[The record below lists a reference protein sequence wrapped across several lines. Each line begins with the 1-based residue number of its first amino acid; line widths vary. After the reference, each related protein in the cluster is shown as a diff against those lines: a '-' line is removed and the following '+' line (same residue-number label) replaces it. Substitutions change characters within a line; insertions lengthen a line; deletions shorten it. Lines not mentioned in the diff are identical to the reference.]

1 MRLKSMKLAGF
12 KSFVDPT
19 TVNFPSS
26 LCGVVGPN
34 GCGKSNIIDA
44 VRWVMGESS
53 AKQLRGDSLTDVIFN
68 GSGGRKPVGQAS
80 IELLFDN
87 SDGRISGEYASYAEI
102 SVRRRVTR
110 EGVSDYFLNGTRCR
124 RKDIMDIFLGTGM
137 GPRSYAI
144 IEQGMI
150 SNLITA
156 KPEDLRV
163 YVEEAAGISK
173 YKERRRDTENRIR
186 RTRENLE
193 RLDDIREELS
203 RQLQRLQRQAKAAE
217 SYKELRT
224 EERQLKS
231 ELLALQWQALD
242 ERVSQKKAG
251 IRDLEIA
258 LEGLVAEDTKSETA
272 IEKLRNEQVELSE
285 SFNAVQ
291 SNYYSLG
298 AEIARIEQA
307 IQHQEEA
314 ARKLLEDMSRTDANV
329 GELEAHLQQDVAR
342 VKGWEAEL
350 GQFAEQREILER
362 SAAQMKQQLNDAETL
377 LNDWNQRWETFSE
390 QASEPKQQS
399 EVQQSRIQYLE
410 SSLEET
416 RQRIARLKA
425 EHVDEEAFQKSAR
438 ELQEKT
444 AECQAI
450 AAKVEKQQAELAGV
464 EERLPQLRTKNSEL
478 GGNLD
483 EIRRQI
489 QQQSGALSSQQA
501 LHEAA
506 MGQDDKELDAW
517 LSAAKIESAS
527 HLVDKIQVEKGW
539 EQAVEVV
546 LGDLVR
552 ARLVDD
558 LGGLK
563 EALTHFPGG
572 ILAVMDN
579 MAGDVSSEIDQSL
592 AQCVDHPGAKKILA
606 RVGRVDSFEEAMS
619 MRAGLGSQDSLVT
632 ADGIWVGNGWL
643 RLHRNVSEESVLQR
657 RQNIEKLEK
666 SLSALQ
672 EQEARLVEQ
681 QQQNRNELEQLEEQ
695 IRASRATLEAS
706 ASELAKAD
714 NERTALEV
722 RIQQIE
728 LNRETQQREISSA
741 EARYREDQEK
751 LATARS
757 ELEQAVEL
765 MALHNSQREK
775 LQLERESIG
784 DRLKNERT
792 QTQAVQEQVNAI
804 QLRENSVKTQLAAVR
819 ESMQR
824 MERQLDRLRE
834 HRASLETQDEAE
846 ETPVDDL
853 KSSLAKKLEERLDS
867 EHKLQSARTLVE
879 NSQQSMRDEEVAR
892 QKIQQRLNA
901 QREDIQSRRIEAQ
914 EVITRAQTL
923 LEQLNGADPK
933 EILDTLDETANENAW
948 RERLEQIS
956 RRIERLGPIN
966 LAAIDEFQSESER
979 KSYLDAQNE
988 ELTSAL
994 QTLENAIRKIDR
1006 ETRTRFKET
1015 FEKMNAGFKT
1025 LFPQLFGGGHAYLE
1039 LTSEDLLEAG
1049 VSIMARPPGK
1059 RNSTIH
1065 LLSGGEKA
1073 MTAIALVFAIFKLNP
1088 APFCMLDEVD
1098 APLDDANVGRFAD
1111 LVRQMSES
1119 VQFIFI
1125 THNKISME
1133 MAHQLMGVTMQE
1145 PGVSRL
1151 VTVDVDKAVELATA

>member
-1 MRLKSMKLAGF
+1 M
-12 KSFVDPT
+12 
-19 TVNFPSS
+19 
-26 LCGVVGPN
+26 CGVVGPN

-87 SDGRISGEYASYAEI
+87 SDGRIGGEYASYAEI

-110 EGVSDYFLNGTRCR
+110 EGASDYFLNGTRCR

-156 KPEDLRV
+156 KPEELRV

-217 SYKELRT
+217 SYKELRS

-231 ELLALQWQALD
+231 ELLALQWRALD
-242 ERVSQKKAG
+242 ERVAKKKSG

-258 LEGLVAEDTKSETA
+258 LESLVAEDTKSETK
-272 IEKLRNEQVELSE
+272 IEKLRNEQVELGE

-291 SNYYSLG
+291 SSYYSLG

-314 ARKLLEDMSRTDANV
+314 AKKLLEDMSRTDANV
-329 GELEAHLQQDVAR
+329 GELEAHLKQDSAR

-350 GQFAEQREILER
+350 AQFAEQREALER
-362 SAAQMKQQLNDAETL
+362 SAQQMQQQLDDAENL

-390 QASEPKQQS
+390 QSAEPKQQS

-425 EHVDEEAFQKSAR
+425 EHIDEEAFRQSAKDLEQK
-438 ELQEKT
+438 
-444 AECQAI
+444 
-450 AAKVEKQQAELAGV
+450 AATCESLGTKVEKQQSELAQI
-464 EERLPQLRTKNSEL
+464 EEQLPQLRTQSSEL
-478 GGNLD
+478 SAKLD
-483 EIRRQI
+483 ETRRQI
-489 QQQSGALSSQQA
+489 QQQSGALASQQA

-517 LSAAKIESAS
+517 LSSAKIGSAQ
-527 HLVDKIQVEKGW
+527 HLVDSIKVEKGW

-558 LGGLK
+558 MGTLK
-563 EALTHFPGG
+563 EALPHFPGG
-572 ILAVMDN
+572 VLSVIDN
-579 MAGDVSSEIDQSL
+579 ADIKASPEIEASL
-592 AQCVDHPGAKKILA
+592 AQCVDYPSAKKILA
-606 RVGRVDSFEEAMS
+606 RVGRVESFEEAMS
-619 MRAGLGSQDSLVT
+619 RRSGLGPEDSLVT
-632 ADGIWVGNGWL
+632 ADGIWVGPGWL
-643 RLHRNVSEESVLQR
+643 RLHRSASEESVLQR
-657 RQNIEKLEK
+657 RQHIEKLQQ
-666 SLSALQ
+666 SLTELQ
-672 EQEARLVEQ
+672 QSEAQLVERQ
-681 QQQNRNELEQLEEQ
+681 QKCREELEQLEQQ
-695 IRASRATLEAS
+695 IRTSRSALEESLA
-706 ASELAKAD
+706 ELSKAR
-714 NERTALEV
+714 NEHTALEV

-728 LNRETQQREISSA
+728 LSRETQQREITSA
-741 EARYREDQEK
+741 EERYRDDQEK
-751 LATARS
+751 LANARS

-765 MALHNSQREK
+765 MALYTTQRET
-775 LQLERESIG
+775 LQQERESIG
-784 DRLKNERT
+784 DRLKAERS
-792 QTQAVQEQVNAI
+792 QTQSIRDQINAI
-804 QLRENSVKTQLAAVR
+804 QLRENSVKTQLAAVC
-819 ESMQR
+819 ESMER

-834 HRASLETQDEAE
+834 HRASLESHDDTE

-853 KSSLAKKLEERLDS
+853 KSSLAKKLEERLES
-867 EHKLQSARTLVE
+867 EHKLQDARTLVE
-879 NSQQSMRDEEVAR
+879 DAQQAMRDEETAR

-901 QREDIQSRRIEAQ
+901 QREEIQSKRIEAQ
-914 EVITRAQTL
+914 EVITRAQTI
-923 LEQLNGADPK
+923 LEQLGGSDPK
-933 EILDTLDETANENAW
+933 EILDRLDESANEDDW
-948 RERLEQIS
+948 RQRLEQIS

-966 LAAIDEFQSESER
+966 LAAIEEFQSESER

-1098 APLDDANVGRFAD
+1098 APLDDANVGRFAE

>member
-1 MRLKSMKLAGF
+1 MKLAGF

-26 LCGVVGPN
+26 MCGVVGPN

-87 SDGRISGEYASYAEI
+87 SDGRIGGEYASYAEI

-110 EGVSDYFLNGTRCR
+110 EGASDYFLNGTRCR

-224 EERQLKS
+224 QERQLKS
-231 ELLALQWQALD
+231 ELLALQWQSLD
-242 ERVSQKKAG
+242 ERVAEKKAG

-258 LEGLVAEDTKSETA
+258 LESLVAEDTKSETT
-272 IEKLRNEQVELSE
+272 IEKLRNEQVELTD

-329 GELEAHLQQDVAR
+329 GELETHLRQDASR

-350 GQFAEQREILER
+350 GQFAEQREKLER
-362 SAAQMKQQLNDAETL
+362 SAAQFQDQLDEAENL

-410 SSLEET
+410 SSMEET
-416 RQRIARLKA
+416 RQRIERLKS
-425 EHVDEEAFQKSAR
+425 EHVDEEAFRKSASELQQKSD
-438 ELQEKT
+438 
-444 AECQAI
+444 ECQKI
-450 AAKVEKQQAELAGV
+450 AAKVEQKQSELAQI
-464 EERLPQLRTKNSEL
+464 EERLPHLRTQNSEL
-478 GGNLD
+478 SGSID
-483 EIRRQI
+483 ETRRQI

-517 LSAAKIESAS
+517 LSAAKIESAN
-527 HLVDKIQVEKGW
+527 HLVDNIQVEKGW

-558 LGGLK
+558 LGQLK
-563 EALTHFPGG
+563 EALPHFPGG
-572 ILAVMDN
+572 VLAIMDS
-579 MAGDVSSEIDQSL
+579 ASSESPSAMEKSL
-592 AQCVDHPGAKKILA
+592 AECVDHPGAKKILA

-619 MRAGLGSQDSLVT
+619 KRATLGPQDSLVT
-632 ADGIWVGNGWL
+632 ADGIWVGSGWL
-643 RLHRNVSEESVLQR
+643 RLHRNLSEESVLQR
-657 RQNIEKLEK
+657 RQSIEKLEQ
-666 SLSALQ
+666 SLSDLQ
-672 EQEARLVEQ
+672 QKETQLVQRQQEGRA
-681 QQQNRNELEQLEEQ
+681 ELEQLEQQ
-695 IRASRATLEAS
+695 IRVSRAALEAS
-706 ASELAKAD
+706 TSELSRAE
-714 NERTALEV
+714 NGRTALEV
-722 RIQQIE
+722 RIQQME
-728 LNRETQQREISSA
+728 LSRETQQREITSA
-741 EARYREDQEK
+741 EERYREDQNN
-751 LATARS
+751 LAKARS
-757 ELEQAVEL
+757 DLEKAVEL
-765 MALHNSQREK
+765 MALHNGQREK
-775 LQLERESIG
+775 LQQERESIG

-792 QTQAVQEQVNAI
+792 QTQGVREQINAI
-804 QLRENSVKTQLAAVR
+804 QLRENSVKTQLASVR
-819 ESMQR
+819 ESMER

-834 HRASLETQDEAE
+834 HRASLETHDKTE

-853 KSSLAKKLEERLDS
+853 KSSLAKKLEERLES

-879 NSQQSMRDEEVAR
+879 NSQQAMRDQEVAR

-901 QREDIQSRRIEAQ
+901 QREEIQSRRIEAQ

-933 EILDTLDETANENAW
+933 DILDKLDEAANENDW
-948 RERLEQIS
+948 RQNLDQIA

-1039 LTSEDLLEAG
+1039 LTSEDLLDAG
-1049 VSIMARPPGK
+1049 VTIMARPPGK

-1098 APLDDANVGRFAD
+1098 APLDDANVARFAE

>member
-1 MRLKSMKLAGF
+1 MKLAGF

-156 KPEDLRV
+156 KPEELRV

-224 EERQLKS
+224 EERQVKS

-242 ERVSQKKAG
+242 NRVTEKKSG
-251 IRDLEIA
+251 IRDLEVA
-258 LEGLVAEDTKSETA
+258 LEALVAEDTKSETN
-272 IEKLRNEQVELSE
+272 IEKLRNDQIELNE

-291 SNYYSLG
+291 SSYYSLG

-314 ARKLLEDMSRTDANV
+314 ARKLLEDMSRTDASV
-329 GELEAHLQQDVAR
+329 GELETHLKQDAAR

-350 GQFAEQREILER
+350 AQFAEQREQLER
-362 SAAQMKQQLNDAETL
+362 SAEQMKQQLDEAEAL
-377 LNDWNQRWETFSE
+377 LNDWNTRWETFSE

-425 EHVDEEAFQKSAR
+425 EHVDEDEFK
-438 ELQEKT
+438 KT
-444 AECQAI
+444 ADGLQQKTDQCHSLT
-450 AAKVEKQQAELAGV
+450 AAMQKQQENLSEI
-464 EERLPQLRTKNSEL
+464 EERLPKLRTENNEL
-478 GGNLD
+478 GGSID

-489 QQQSGALSSQQA
+489 QQQSGNLSSQRA

-517 LSAAKIESAS
+517 LSAAKIENAS
-527 HLVDKIQVEKGW
+527 HLVDKIKVEKGW

-546 LGDLVR
+546 LGDMVR

-558 LGGLK
+558 LGSLK
-563 EALTHFPGG
+563 EALPHFPGG
-572 ILAVMDN
+572 ILAIMDGV
-579 MAGDVSSEIDQSL
+579 ADETASDVENSL
-592 AQCVDHPGAKKILA
+592 AGCVDHPGAKKLLA
-606 RVGRVDSFEEAMS
+606 RVGRVEGFEEAMS
-619 MRAGLGSQDSLVT
+619 RRASLGPEDSLVT
-632 ADGIWVGNGWL
+632 ADGIWVGKGWL
-643 RLHRNVSEESVLQR
+643 RLHRNVTEESVLQR
-657 RQNIEKLEK
+657 KQNIEQLEQ
-666 SLSALQ
+666 SLATLQ
-672 EQEARLVEQ
+672 AQESELVQKQ
-681 QQQNRNELEQLEEQ
+681 QTNRSELEQLEEN
-695 IRASRATLEAS
+695 IRIARTAVEEASSELSRAE
-706 ASELAKAD
+706 

-722 RIQQIE
+722 RIQQME
-728 LNRETQQREISSA
+728 LSRETQKREITNA
-741 EARYREDQEK
+741 EERYREDQQK
-751 LATARS
+751 LANARS
-757 ELEQAVEL
+757 ELEKAVEL
-765 MALHNSQREK
+765 MALHNEQREK
-775 LQLERESIG
+775 LQQERQSIG
-784 DRLKNERT
+784 DRLRDERI
-792 QTQAVQEQVNAI
+792 QAQGSQEQINAI
-804 QLRENSVKTQLAAVR
+804 QLRENSVKTQLAAVL
-819 ESMQR
+819 ESMER

-834 HRASLETQDEAE
+834 HRASLETGEDTQ

-867 EHKLQSARTLVE
+867 EHKLQGARTLVE
-879 NSQQSMRDEEVAR
+879 NAQQALREEEMAR
-892 QKIQQRLNA
+892 QKVQQRLNA
-901 QREDIQSRRIEAQ
+901 QREEIQSRRIDAQ
-914 EVITRAQTL
+914 EVITRAQTV
-923 LEQLNGADPK
+923 LEQLNGKDPK
-933 EILDTLDETANENAW
+933 EILDQLDEVASEADW
-948 RERLEQIS
+948 RQRLDQIT

-1039 LTSEDLLEAG
+1039 LTSDDLLEAG

-1098 APLDDANVGRFAD
+1098 APLDDANVGRFAE

-1151 VTVDVDKAVELATA
+1151 VTVDVDKAVEMATA

>member
-1 MRLKSMKLAGF
+1 MKLAGF

-26 LCGVVGPN
+26 MCGVVGPN

-87 SDGRISGEYASYAEI
+87 SDGRIGGEYASYSEI

-110 EGVSDYFLNGTRCR
+110 EGASDYFLNGTRCR

-156 KPEDLRV
+156 KPEELRV

-224 EERQLKS
+224 QERQLKS
-231 ELLALQWQALD
+231 ELLALQWQSLD
-242 ERVSQKKAG
+242 ERVNQKKSG

-258 LEGLVAEDTKSETA
+258 LESLVAEDTKSETN
-272 IEKLRNEQVELSE
+272 IEKLRNEQAELSD

-291 SNYYSLG
+291 SSYYSLG

-329 GELEAHLQQDVAR
+329 GELENHLKQDAAR

-350 GQFAEQREILER
+350 AQFAEQRETLER
-362 SAAQMKQQLNDAETL
+362 SAEQMQQQLDEAETL

-390 QASEPKQQS
+390 QAAEPKQQS
-399 EVQQSRIQYLE
+399 EIQQSRIQYLE
-410 SSLEET
+410 SSMEET
-416 RQRIARLKA
+416 RQRIDRLKA
-425 EHVDEEAFQKSAR
+425 EHIDEEALRKSTS
-438 ELQEKT
+438 ELQQK
-444 AECQAI
+444 AGACQVI
-450 AAKVEKQQAELAGV
+450 SAKVEQQQAELAQI
-464 EERLPQLRTKNSEL
+464 EEQLPQLRNQNNEL
-478 GGNLD
+478 SGNID
-483 EIRRQI
+483 ETRRQI

-527 HLVDKIQVEKGW
+527 HLVDNLKVEKGW

-558 LGGLK
+558 LGSLK
-563 EALTHFPGG
+563 DALPHFPGG
-572 ILAVMDN
+572 VLAVMDS
-579 MAGDVSSEIDQSL
+579 AATDASSEVDSSL
-592 AQCVDHPGAKKILA
+592 AECVDHPGAKKILA
-606 RVGRVDSFEEAMS
+606 RVGRVESFEEAVS
-619 MRAGLGSQDSLVT
+619 KREQLGPQDSLVT
-632 ADGIWVGNGWL
+632 TDGIWVGKGWL

-657 RQNIEKLEK
+657 RQSIEKLET
-666 SLSALQ
+666 SLSDLQ
-672 EQEARLVEQ
+672 QQEARLVEKQ
-681 QQQNRNELEQLEEQ
+681 QQTRDELERLEQQIRTSRAALEES
-695 IRASRATLEAS
+695 AAELSRAE
-706 ASELAKAD
+706 
-714 NERTALEV
+714 NERTALDV

-728 LNRETQQREISSA
+728 LSRETQQREITSA
-741 EARYREDQEK
+741 EERYREDQEK
-751 LATARS
+751 LAAARS
-757 ELEQAVEL
+757 DLEKAVEL

-775 LQLERESIG
+775 LQQERESIG

-792 QTQAVQEQVNAI
+792 QVQGAREQINAI
-804 QLRENSVKTQLAAVR
+804 QLRENSVKTQLTAVR
-819 ESMQR
+819 ESMER

-834 HRASLETQDEAE
+834 HRASLEAPGETE

-867 EHKLQSARTLVE
+867 EHQLQNARTLVE
-879 NSQQSMRDEEVAR
+879 NAQQAMRDEETAR

-901 QREDIQSRRIEAQ
+901 QREEIQSRRIEAQ

-933 EILDTLDETANENAW
+933 DILDKLDESANENDW
-948 RERLEQIS
+948 RQNLDQIA

-1049 VSIMARPPGK
+1049 VTIMARPPGK